1 MGQGELRNPLLPEAK
16 EQAGTQFNL
25 EKLILGS
32 PKDLKASLNTF
43 GGNPCWGDL
52 IKLNSWHKKVAKK
65 WIKNMQRQQ
74 IININPHLKSHQG

>member
-1 MGQGELRNPLLPEAK
+1 MGQGEHRNPTFPEAK

-43 GGNPCWGDL
+43 RGKPMLGSFN
-52 IKLNSWHKKVAKK
+52 
-65 WIKNMQRQQ
+65 
-74 IININPHLKSHQG
+74 